1 MTSDA
6 QTTPRPHHL
15 TSGSSDRACPAEHG
29 ARGTGGRG
37 SWQLAVGSWQLTLPS
52 SSGSPKLPPAPPSSP
67 KPGEPGHAYSVQLAT
82 ATVRRTT
89 GACSSRGLG
98 LALVA
103 GAGRFQTVPLCLARP
118 SRVPSPGSRLSA
130 PDSRAAAAAAA
141 ATAAVAPFC
150 SQARSPVG
158 DSWLR
163 PQVLPGAPSPPPPG
177 LQFRIRTW
185 AVVRRA
191 RERTTPATEGP
202 CPAADGPIAVTASTS
217 QRPLHTGDP
226 GRDSASASA
235 SRPSSKLYIAQL
247 RGPGAGAQ
255 VRRSA
260 CEPSPPFGARGRAG
274 AGRWLAGWLAIH
286 SLGRGHLGTQKVS
299 PSNPP
304 GMADQAGE
312 PEIGRPGK
320 RKRGGQVEGDRHV
333 AVPAQVHVRAPPR
346 IRISDAGFRMPRG
359 LGPSRAGPAP
369 RPGRPG
375 DRCSHRTRVAA
386 RRDSSARPRR
396 CPKPAST
403 PSPAASRGA
412 GDNGAPGTPGSQG
425 GIVQVRACPQ
435 ARRTLGRIPCIPTV
449 RRGGRAG
456 RPSALGSRLSAP
468 RPSAPRPSAPRL
480 SAPRLSAPRP
490 SAPRPLVHRRAHTLP
505 GRGIPLDAR
514 GVHTS
519 GRDRGR
525 ALWQQRWGRR
535 ACVIAA
541 AAARSAAHSAPAGGH
556 SQGSW
561 RSDRRGTV
569 PPVLVAST
577 PSTAYPSS
585 PLYLWTASP
594 RHVSLLAVSSRRPA
608 EAGDSAGRV
617 IPLDPSSA
625 GAHLPPC
632 AEIGLRLRRLSA
644 CLLAPHPASEL
655 LLLPGRRRM
664 RYAAASQTRRLPVSV
679 HVPARTRDA
688 ARRGP
693 APRAPSLVVVFLVS
707 LSSPPPDGG
716 RSSRAV
722 PGSGVWGLECG
733 GWGSTLLPSWYS
745 MVKVSFLRHHA
756 SSPRHEGQARIRPL
770 PALLTRPPRSPSL
783 WETGRA
789 APRPD
794 SRMAQRRPLPAIGG
808 GAVRAAIRCVGV
820 FV

>member
-226 GRDSASASA
+226 GRDSASAPA

-333 AVPAQVHVRAPPR
+333 AVPAQVHVRAPPPR

-396 CPKPAST
+396 CPNPAST

-425 GIVQVRACPQ
+425 GIVQVRAWGTGPQ
-435 ARRTLGRIPCIPTV
+435 DVGAHPLHPHGPAGWTSRSSLGS
-449 RRGGRAG
+449 
-456 RPSALGSRLSAP
+456 RPSALCPSSLCPSSLCPSSLCPSSLCPSSLCPSSPRPSEGTYAP
-468 RPSAPRPSAPRL
+468 RPWDPPRCERGAHVRTGPR
-480 SAPRLSAPRP
+480 SG
-490 SAPRPLVHRRAHTLP
+490 PL
-505 GRGIPLDAR
+505 
-514 GVHTS
+514 
-519 GRDRGR
+519 
-525 ALWQQRWGRR
+525 
-535 ACVIAA
+535 AA
-541 AAARSAAHSAPAGGH
+541 ALGTKSLRDCGGGGAFGSAFGAGG
-556 SQGSW
+556 
-561 RSDRRGTV
+561 
-569 PPVLVAST
+569 
-577 PSTAYPSS
+577 
-585 PLYLWTASP
+585 
-594 RHVSLLAVSSRRPA
+594 
-608 EAGDSAGRV
+608 
-617 IPLDPSSA
+617 PLDPSSA